1 MPLHTYT
8 FYAAQQSLLGF
19 LLLFEPV
26 IIFFPFTF
34 VLQQKIMAD
43 KEASIYIVDL
53 GSTMANCNNGRTE
66 SDLDWSLRYVW
77 DKITTTA
84 QAKRKTWCVGVLGL
98 RTDTTNNVYDEHEQG
113 YDNITELLNLGPIA
127 LPQLNALRE
136 VLVPS
141 NTIGGDAMSAI
152 LVAAE
157 MIVKFTKANKYA
169 RRICLITDGQG
180 PMDQDDVPEIA
191 GRVNDIGIELTVL

>member
-1 MPLHTYT
+1 
-8 FYAAQQSLLGF
+8 
-19 LLLFEPV
+19 
-26 IIFFPFTF
+26 
-34 VLQQKIMAD
+34 MAD

-53 GSTMANCNNGRTE
+53 GSSMANCNSGRAE

-84 QAKRKTWCVGVLGL
+84 QAKRKTWSVGVLGL
-98 RTDTTNNVYDEHEQG
+98 RTDTTKNVYQKEQG

-136 VLVPS
+136 VLLPS
-141 NTIGGDAMSAI
+141 DTIEGDAMSAI

-157 MIVKFTKANKYA
+157 MMVAFTKTNKWA
-169 RRICLITDGQG
+169 RRIYLITDGQG
-180 PMDQDDVPEIA
+180 PMDEDDVEEIA

>member
-1 MPLHTYT
+1 
-8 FYAAQQSLLGF
+8 
-19 LLLFEPV
+19 
-26 IIFFPFTF
+26 
-34 VLQQKIMAD
+34 MAD

-53 GSTMANCNNGRTE
+53 GSSMANCNSGRTE

-98 RTDTTNNVYDEHEQG
+98 RTDNTRNCYEEEQG
-113 YDNITELLNLGPIA
+113 YDNITELLALGPVA
-127 LPQLNALRE
+127 LPKLKKLRD
-136 VLVPS
+136 VLKPS
-141 NTIGGDAMSAI
+141 NTGDGDAMSAV

-157 MIVKFTKANKYA
+157 LMVKFTKANKWSRKVY
-169 RRICLITDGQG
+169 LITDGQG
-180 PMDQDDVPEIA
+180 AMDEGDVEEIA

>member
-1 MPLHTYT
+1 
-8 FYAAQQSLLGF
+8 
-19 LLLFEPV
+19 
-26 IIFFPFTF
+26 
-34 VLQQKIMAD
+34 MAD

-53 GSTMANCNNGRTE
+53 GSSMANCNSGRTE

-77 DKITTTA
+77 EKITTTA

-98 RTDTTNNVYDEHEQG
+98 RTNTTKNVYQKDQG

-127 LPQLNALRE
+127 LPQLNLLRE
-136 VLVPS
+136 VLLPS
-141 NTIGGDAMSAI
+141 DTIEGDAMSAI

-157 MIVKFTKANKYA
+157 MMVAFTKTNKWA
-169 RRICLITDGQG
+169 RRIHLITDGQG
-180 PMDQDDVPEIA
+180 PMDEDDVEEIA

>member
-1 MPLHTYT
+1 
-8 FYAAQQSLLGF
+8 
-19 LLLFEPV
+19 
-26 IIFFPFTF
+26 
-34 VLQQKIMAD
+34 MAD

-53 GSTMANCNNGRTE
+53 GSSMTNCNSGRTE

-98 RTDTTNNVYDEHEQG
+98 RTDDTRNCYEREQG
-113 YDNITELLNLGPIA
+113 YDNITELLALGPVTLPELNKLRDA
-127 LPQLNALRE
+127 LK
-136 VLVPS
+136 PS
-141 NTIGGDAMSAI
+141 STDDGDAMSAV

-157 MIVKFTKANKYA
+157 MMVKFTKTNKWS
-169 RRICLITDGQG
+169 RRIYLITDGQG
-180 PMDQDDVPEIA
+180 AMDEDDVEEIA